1 MLGNQD
7 ATVTVNI
14 AGKNLSILVDSGA
27 SVNAIDH
34 TLFNQ
39 LKSSNTILEK
49 SNAKIYPHGKTTSL
63 DLIGKA
69 TFPVKVGSK
78 SLNVEFHIIK
88 GSGKPLI
95 RHKTATELGILRI
108 GLPDDNIASVS
119 SETESIL
126 RSFQDRFEG
135 LGKLKDFQL
144 KLYVDDNV
152 KPVAQPARKIPFKM
166 REKVESK
173 LKELEDLEVIEKLE
187 GPTPWVS
194 ALVPIPKSNNDIR
207 LCVDMRCAN
216 KAIQRERFPLPNID
230 ETLEQMNG
238 ASVFSKLD
246 LAQAF
251 HQVELESD
259 SRYITTFA
267 TNNGLY
273 RYKRLFFG
281 VNSAPETYQRI
292 IQQVIQDI
300 PGCKNIIDD
309 IIIYA
314 SNQLEHDKILRMLLT
329 RLREK
334 GLTLNRNKCEF
345 NKSELNLWLTHFQAQ
360 A

>member
-1 MLGNQD
+1 
-7 ATVTVNI
+7 
-14 AGKNLSILVDSGA
+14 
-27 SVNAIDH
+27 
-34 TLFNQ
+34 
-39 LKSSNTILEK
+39 
-49 SNAKIYPHGKTTSL
+49 
-63 DLIGKA
+63 
-69 TFPVKVGSK
+69 
-78 SLNVEFHIIK
+78 
-88 GSGKPLI
+88 
-95 RHKTATELGILRI
+95 
-108 GLPDDNIASVS
+108 
-119 SETESIL
+119 
-126 RSFQDRFEG
+126 
-135 LGKLKDFQL
+135 
-144 KLYVDDNV
+144 
-152 KPVAQPARKIPFKM
+152 
-166 REKVESK
+166 
-173 LKELEDLEVIEKLE
+173 
-187 GPTPWVS
+187 
-194 ALVPIPKSNNDIR
+194 
-207 LCVDMRCAN
+207 MRCAN
-216 KAIQRERFPLPNID
+216 KAIQRERFPSPNTD

-314 SNQLEHDKILRMLLT
+314 SNQQEHDKILTMLLT

-345 NKSELNLWLTHFQAQ
+345 NKSELLKFMAHTLSSSVIKIADDKVKAVKETPPPTNPSEV
-360 A
+360 

>member
-1 MLGNQD
+1 
-7 ATVTVNI
+7 
-14 AGKNLSILVDSGA
+14 
-27 SVNAIDH
+27 
-34 TLFNQ
+34 
-39 LKSSNTILEK
+39 
-49 SNAKIYPHGKTTSL
+49 
-63 DLIGKA
+63 
-69 TFPVKVGSK
+69 
-78 SLNVEFHIIK
+78 
-88 GSGKPLI
+88 
-95 RHKTATELGILRI
+95 
-108 GLPDDNIASVS
+108 
-119 SETESIL
+119 
-126 RSFQDRFEG
+126 
-135 LGKLKDFQL
+135 
-144 KLYVDDNV
+144 
-152 KPVAQPARKIPFKM
+152 M

-173 LKELEDLEVIEKLE
+173 LKELEDLDVVEKVE

-194 ALVPIPKSNNDIR
+194 ALVPIPKSNNDIC

-246 LAQAF
+246 LAQAVY
-251 HQVELESD
+251 QVELESD

-273 RYKRLFFG
+273 RYKRLFLG

-300 PGCKNIIDD
+300 PGCRNIIDD

-314 SNQLEHDKILRMLLT
+314 SNQQEHDKILRMLLP

-334 GLTLNRNKCEF
+334 
-345 NKSELNLWLTHFQAQ
+345 A
-360 A
+360 